1 MPDDPRVYAIVR
13 LLHEYVGSPSLRHIR
28 QPNVIRKLT
37 LEILRHADGPT
48 SPWRKWSAT
57 REFVAKAALPCWLPE
72 ADLCEGLNQ
81 LPGPPLTVTDV
92 VQRMEAMREADPYG
106 TWPDEDL
113 KAGCLALYER
123 EKAAGTELLAIIGAM
138 QQWIAMEEGRLR
150 EERNA
155 ANRARIEAERVA
167 CLNRLMSGAD
177 CPWTQADAAKT
188 WHSRRNGRL
197 YRLVQAEGN
206 RWVLSRVATAGDKRG
221 VEVGRYESRA
231 AASKAVG
238 TVAYQPDLL

>member
-1 MPDDPRVYAIVR
+1 MPDDPRLYHIVR

-28 QPNVIRKLT
+28 QPDVIHKLA
-37 LEILRHADGPT
+37 LKILRHADGPT
-48 SPWRKWSAT
+48 SPWQKWSAP

-72 ADLCEGLNQ
+72 VDLCDGLNR
-81 LPGPPLTVTDV
+81 LPGPPLTGSDV
-92 VQRMEAMREADPYG
+92 VHRMEAMREADPYG
-106 TWPDEDL
+106 TWPNEDL
-113 KAGCLALYER
+113 KTGCLLLYER

-138 QQWIAMEEGRLR
+138 QRWIEAEEDRIR
-150 EERNA
+150 EERNV

-167 CLNRLMSGAD
+167 SLNRLMAGAD

-206 RWVLSRVATAGDKRG
+206 RWVLSRVTAVSDKRG
-221 VEVGRYESRA
+221 VEIGRYESRS
-231 AASKAVG
+231 AASKVVS
-238 TVAYQPDLL
+238 TVAYQPDLV